1 MLPDFEMIQHQFLG
15 GQDIT
20 IIPVFDVHWG
30 DPACMEQEF
39 MAFIKKVSE
48 TPNVYLVI
56 GGDILNVALKSSVSN
71 VYRERYMVSEA
82 KRMMAKILEPVKDRI
97 LCFVQ
102 GNHEARS
109 SRESDDCP
117 LYDIASK
124 LDLETLYRENAA
136 FVKIQLGIRERENG
150 SLTDSVKRPTYMMLV
165 THGSGGGILTG
176 GAVNKFE
183 NFAMTVDGLDLLVAG
198 HVHKPWNTQ
207 PGKIYI
213 DTKNNKISIKPFEI
227 VSASSWL
234 GYSGYPLR
242 GMMRPS
248 AHCIQRIILRGE
260 KKEICIFKS
269 PHLD

>member
-15 GQDIT
+15 GHDIT

-30 DPACMEQEF
+30 DPSCMEQEF

-56 GGDILNVALKSSVSN
+56 GGDILNTALKSSVSN
-71 VYRERYMVSEA
+71 IYRERYMVSEA

-109 SRESDDCP
+109 SKESDDCP

-124 LDLETLYRENAA
+124 LDLENAA
-136 FVKIQLGIRERENG
+136 FVKIQLGIREWENG
-150 SLTDSVKRPTYMMLV
+150 TQTNSVKRPTYMMLV

-176 GAVNKFE
+176 GAVNRFE
-183 NFAMTVDGLDLLVAG
+183 NFAMTVDGLDILIAG
-198 HVHKPWNTQ
+198 HVHKPFNTE
-207 PGKIYI
+207 PGKIFI
-213 DTKNNKISIKPFEI
+213 DAKNNKVSIKPFE
-227 VSASSWL
+227 VLAASSWL
-234 GYSGYPLR
+234 GYGGYALR

-248 AHCIQRIILRGE
+248 AHCIQRVTLRGN
-260 KKEICIFKS
+260 KKEICISKS
-269 PHLD
+269 QSFD